1 MTLRWRVALLA
12 AAIILP
18 LPASAGPLIDAGSS
32 SSTAAA
38 VGKTPPSDDAS
49 PMEAFPGPIHWALI
63 TVGVA
68 FAGAAL
74 YIHRRRGF
82 DAD

>member
-1 MTLRWRVALLA
+1 MTLRWRAALLA

-18 LPASAGPLIDAGSS
+18 LPASADPLIDAGSS

-38 VGKTPPSDDAS
+38 VGKTPPSDEAS
-49 PMEAFPGPIHWALI
+49 LKAFPGPIHWALI
-63 TVGVA
+63 AVGVA